1 MSGCTVKKCTCKAE
15 QFQCAEYQD
24 KKYGNQ
30 MRVMNYDQKKSELTC
45 TVCGKVVKV

>member
-15 QFQCAEYQD
+15 QFQCAEYQV

-30 MRVMNYDQKKSELTC
+30 MRVMNYRLEPQDTFR
-45 TVCGKVVKV
+45 